1 MMIDRENAVM
11 LWTHDLQRLELSPP
25 EWVEL
30 LDDEERTLALRFL
43 REHDRIAYVAAHA
56 LLRLVIA
63 NRIGLAPSALIIS
76 RDRFGRPF
84 LDMDECRGIDVSLS
98 HTKGMVAVAL
108 SNAGRVGVDVESVD
122 HERVP
127 RSDLAAYGL
136 SAEEIGRLELMGVAE
151 RSEAFIELWTAR
163 EAVAKADGRGLS
175 LPFSSIRIDL
185 SSSVA
190 STFDGDDKPSRH
202 WRLWREEPS
211 LCHRLTLAW
220 SGERGEVMRMKDE
233 LPVY

>member
-1 MMIDRENAVM
+1 MSRYSEDAVM
-11 LWTHDLQRLELSPP
+11 LWTHDLQRLELTPP

-30 LDDEERTLALRFL
+30 LDDEERARALRF
-43 REHDRIAYVAAHA
+43 RHEHDRIAYVAAHA

-63 NRIGLAPSALIIS
+63 NRIGLCPSALIIS
-76 RDRFGRPF
+76 RDSFGKPF
-84 LDMDECRGIDVSLS
+84 LDMDECRGIDLSLS

-108 SNAGRVGVDVESVD
+108 SNAGRVGVDVEEVD
-122 HERVP
+122 HEQVP

-136 SAEEIGRLELMGVAE
+136 SAEERGRLESMGSAE

-175 LPFSSIRIDL
+175 LPFSSILIDF
-185 SSSVA
+185 SASVA
-190 STFDGDDKPSRH
+190 ATIEGDDKPSRH

-211 LCHRLTLAW
+211 LRHRLTLAW

-233 LPVY
+233 LPLY